1 MSDKKKIYNI
11 ILKAAIA
18 AGFILVFWFIWYY
31 HYREDKAGQIVLKS
45 RYTFSVRIDSNGN
58 VVNGEEDS
66 DSVDH
71 TLADAF
77 GNLKIDEIG
86 DVWIREFTAQYT
98 QKYLAWSKQLK
109 KITLNK
115 TQILNESENTVL
127 ISFSAGMNEH
137 DSENFASWN
146 GVLDDGRLSCEWVVS
161 FYIDNHYDGTAT
173 IYVKSIDTPEDYG
186 IAQYNQ
192 NKKNN
197 VDKVDETQKKSLTNY
212 EIKNNTLS
220 VTYDG
225 GEKYINVP
233 VDTSNLLF
241 SGDSTTELKKG
252 SYYIST
258 TKTAFVYG
266 GKVSG
271 NNKVPVTLVYT
282 NDMGANWI
290 TCEIDKI
297 YTSTYY
303 YVEFFD
309 ENSGVMAVGYDKNEQ
324 QQSSRIYST
333 TDGGE
338 TWNTVGAGP
347 ATNIIK
353 GIKYIDEK
361 IGFFCYD
368 YVDGMDSNLYMT
380 SDSGKTFSKII
391 LEPQEL
397 DSTALDAVSSGQS
410 SSADNK
416 LKWSDVY
423 KEALVPVYGSDGT
436 ITVYL
441 TQGVGGV
448 YNNGKTAAMYQ
459 STDKGT
465 TFKYIGQ
472 YEINKNN

>member
-58 VVNGEEDS
+58 VVNGEDDS

-146 GVLDDGRLSCEWVVS
+146 GVLDDGRISCEWVVS

-197 VDKVDETQKKSLTNY
+197 VDKVDETQKKSL
-212 EIKNNTLS
+212 
-220 VTYDG
+220 
-225 GEKYINVP
+225 
-233 VDTSNLLF
+233 
-241 SGDSTTELKKG
+241 
-252 SYYIST
+252 

-441 TQGVGGV
+441 TQGAGGV

-465 TFKYIGQ
+465 TFNHYRKKFIKIP
-472 YEINKNN
+472 EIA

>member
-1 MSDKKKIYNI
+1 M
-11 ILKAAIA
+11 
-18 AGFILVFWFIWYY
+18 
-31 HYREDKAGQIVLKS
+31 
-45 RYTFSVRIDSNGN
+45 
-58 VVNGEEDS
+58 
-66 DSVDH
+66 
-71 TLADAF
+71 
-77 GNLKIDEIG
+77 
-86 DVWIREFTAQYT
+86 
-98 QKYLAWSKQLK
+98 
-109 KITLNK
+109 
-115 TQILNESENTVL
+115 
-127 ISFSAGMNEH
+127 
-137 DSENFASWN
+137 
-146 GVLDDGRLSCEWVVS
+146 
-161 FYIDNHYDGTAT
+161 
-173 IYVKSIDTPEDYG
+173 
-186 IAQYNQ
+186 
-192 NKKNN
+192 
-197 VDKVDETQKKSLTNY
+197 
-212 EIKNNTLS
+212 
-220 VTYDG
+220 
-225 GEKYINVP
+225 
-233 VDTSNLLF
+233 
-241 SGDSTTELKKG
+241 
-252 SYYIST
+252 
-258 TKTAFVYG
+258 
-266 GKVSG
+266 
-271 NNKVPVTLVYT
+271 
-282 NDMGANWI
+282 
-290 TCEIDKI
+290 
-297 YTSTYY
+297 
-303 YVEFFD
+303 EFFD

-441 TQGVGGV
+441 TQGDGGV

-459 STDKGT
+459 STDKGA

>member
-1 MSDKKKIYNI
+1 MHS
-11 ILKAAIA
+11 
-18 AGFILVFWFIWYY
+18 
-31 HYREDKAGQIVLKS
+31 
-45 RYTFSVRIDSNGN
+45 
-58 VVNGEEDS
+58 
-66 DSVDH
+66 
-71 TLADAF
+71 

-146 GVLDDGRLSCEWVVS
+146 GVLDDGRISCEWVVS

-282 NDMGANWI
+282 NDMGL
-290 TCEIDKI
+290 TGLHVKL
-297 YTSTYY
+297 
-303 YVEFFD
+303 
-309 ENSGVMAVGYDKNEQ
+309 
-324 QQSSRIYST
+324 
-333 TDGGE
+333 
-338 TWNTVGAGP
+338 
-347 ATNIIK
+347 
-353 GIKYIDEK
+353 IKYTHLHIIMWNFLMK
-361 IGFFCYD
+361 IQ
-368 YVDGMDSNLYMT
+368 VSW
-380 SDSGKTFSKII
+380 
-391 LEPQEL
+391 QL
-397 DSTALDAVSSGQS
+397 DMIKMS
-410 SSADNK
+410 SS
-416 LKWSDVY
+416 SHRGFIRQQTV
-423 KEALVPVYGSDGT
+423 ERHGTRSVPDLRL
-436 ITVYL
+436 I
-441 TQGVGGV
+441 
-448 YNNGKTAAMYQ
+448 
-459 STDKGT
+459 
-465 TFKYIGQ
+465 
-472 YEINKNN
+472 